1 MNKRINWSLEQQT
14 WISVI
19 LVRVLICVCLFLLLT
34 IYFFSVEFVISKPIS
49 HFGPS
54 SEHAGRTI
62 SMEKFAENVSHA
74 RSFSHRSVIHR
85 SIPWNTHTRK
95 CWKILYSFVIWSFFC
110 CWRHAHIIFHFLV
123 RFYDL
128 ILFSN
133 KRAMW
138 LRRLPFLYLVYLFGL
153 LSIEFYSGCYCIEFS
168 ENFPT
173 FLFFLYFYG
182 CVYSCYFIRCFV
194 LLHLFGL
201 NRKVVRIQEMLCMC
215 IV

>member
-1 MNKRINWSLEQQT
+1 MNKRITWSLEQQT

-74 RSFSHRSVIHR
+74 RSFSQLLLFNLVFHGMYTHIHMR
-85 SIPWNTHTRK
+85 VLENFI
-95 CWKILYSFVIWSFFC
+95 FVCYLDFLLLS
-110 CWRHAHIIFHFLV
+110 HAHRIFHFLV

-138 LRRLPFLYLVYLFGL
+138 LRRLLFY
-153 LSIEFYSGCYCIEFS
+153 IWCIYSDY
-168 ENFPT
+168 
-173 FLFFLYFYG
+173 Y
-182 CVYSCYFIRCFV
+182 
-194 LLHLFGL
+194 
-201 NRKVVRIQEMLCMC
+201 Q
-215 IV
+215 